1 MPRMDNHI
9 VETVQDNFEE
19 ESSQLEHLIDK
30 LPFDDPIMAIDY
42 ITIDNEV
49 VEEETVMED
58 EEIIATVTLTS
69 NNALIQYKLRPAPIN
84 KIPPENKSKIKCYY
98 FLNKTS
104 RSFAAVIQELDD
116 ELRDAICLFYLAL
129 RGLDTIE
136 DDMTIPITKKEPLLR
151 NFHEILFQRG
161 WNFTENGPNEKD
173 RELLVE
179 YDVFI
184 EEFLKLDKKFQDII
198 SDITKKMGN
207 GMADYA
213 KNAAHEQYGVMSIKD
228 FDLYCHYV
236 AGLVGLGLNG
246 LFVASGLE
254 SPELAKNS
262 DLANIMGLFLQKV
275 NITRDYLDDLL
286 ENRKFWPKEIWSQY
300 VNDLSD
306 LKEPGYETRAI
317 NCLSTMIHNS
327 LEHVPQC
334 LTYMSQIK
342 NQSVFTF
349 CAIPQ
354 VMAIATLAL
363 LFRNYNVYKGVVKI
377 RKATNIYEVAN
388 IFIEFTKVIIQ
399 KNNSKDP
406 NFMKISVA
414 CSQIKQWCHTNLPD
428 LDKYNSGTLSS
439 QLKPKDSQN
448 DNDLLIFF
456 SFLLL
461 AFTAYLLYYC
471 KEYFYYDGL
480 EILDLF
486 YSS

>member
-1 MPRMDNHI
+1 MD
-9 VETVQDNFEE
+9 E
-19 ESSQLEHLIDK
+19 
-30 LPFDDPIMAIDY
+30 
-42 ITIDNEV
+42 
-49 VEEETVMED
+49 
-58 EEIIATVTLTS
+58 LT
-69 NNALIQYKLRPAPIN
+69 ALIQYKLRPAPIN

-161 WNFTENGPNEKD
+161 WNFTESGPNEKD

-198 SDITKKMGN
+198 SDIAKKMGN

-213 KNAAHEQYGVMSIKD
+213 KNAAYEQYGVMSIKD

-254 SPELAKNS
+254 SPELAKSS

-317 NCLSTMIHNS
+317 DCLSTMIHNS

-354 VMAIATLAL
+354 VMAIATMAL

-377 RKATNIYEVAN
+377 RKGEAIKLILKATNIYEVAN
-388 IFIEFTKVIIQ
+388 IFMEFTKVIIQ

-414 CSQIKQWCHTNLPD
+414 CGQIKQWCHTNLPD
-428 LDKYNSGTLSS
+428 LDKYNSGTS

-471 KEYFYYDGL
+471 REYFYYDGL